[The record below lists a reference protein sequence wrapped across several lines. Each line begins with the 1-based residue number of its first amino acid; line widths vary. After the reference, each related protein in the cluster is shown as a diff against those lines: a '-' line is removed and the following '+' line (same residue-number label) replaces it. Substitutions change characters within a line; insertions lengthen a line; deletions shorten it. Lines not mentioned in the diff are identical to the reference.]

1 MDLRQLAAVVAVA
14 DHRTFS
20 AAARALHTVQ
30 SNVSTHVAR
39 LERELGTRLV
49 DRTSGQLTETGELVV
64 ARARRVQ
71 AELDALAADVA
82 SASDQIAGGVRLG
95 VFGTTGRW
103 LVPILLRAI
112 SEEHPRIQVVVV
124 DATTTS
130 LLPQLVQ
137 GRLDLAVV
145 ALPVEDPD
153 VETGVLF
160 DEDRI
165 LVVPEGHA
173 WWASDRV
180 TLTELA
186 EHPLLLEPPG
196 TAFRDDLDADAVR
209 AGVVLTAQAEVDGM
223 RLLATLAFEGF
234 GAAVLPA
241 TAAPPGLAARHWRRV
256 PVEGLS
262 PRSVGVAVRRRG
274 LLSAPSRAV
283 RQVLE
288 RVVRDEGA
296 HHPGVHPS

>member
-1 MDLRQLAAVVAVA
+1 MDLRQLAALAAVA
-14 DHRTFS
+14 DHGTFS

-39 LERELGTRLV
+39 LERELGATLV
-49 DRTSGQLTETGELVV
+49 DRTTGTLTDAGELVV

-71 AELDALAADVA
+71 AELEALTADVA
-82 SASDQIAGGVRLG
+82 SASDQISGGVRLG
-95 VFGTTGRW
+95 VIGTTGRW
-103 LVPILLRAI
+103 LVPLLFRAVG
-112 SEEHPRIQVVVV
+112 EAHPRIDMVVV

-145 ALPVEDPD
+145 ALPLDDPD
-153 VETGVLF
+153 VEAERLF

-165 LVVPEGHA
+165 LVVPDGHP
-173 WWASDRV
+173 WSDVERV
-180 TLTELA
+180 TLSELA
-186 EHPLLLEPPG
+186 ERPLLLEPPG
-196 TAFRDDLDADAVR
+196 TAFRDALDVDAAR
-209 AGVVLTAQAEVDGM
+209 AGVTLTVQAEVDGM

-234 GAAVLPA
+234 GPALLPA
-241 TAAPPGLAARHWRRV
+241 TAAPPGLTARSWRRV
-256 PVEGLS
+256 PVHGLS

-283 RQVLE
+283 RDVLRQV
-288 RVVRDEGA
+288 VVTEGPR
-296 HHPGVHPS
+296 HPGIHPS